1 MDGGGACAIS
11 IVRVEHGTR
20 NEIPS
25 GFDDLVAAPTLQ
37 LTVEARVSGLPVEA
51 GAPRWTWHVE
61 PRGGAPSTSTPG
73 GADAGL
79 IDPTQYGD
87 VIDVNVGP
95 GSYQIIV
102 SNDVPGC
109 AQASTVIDV
118 AAPAP
123 PRLRF
128 RVTPPAA
135 AQVPAREIEID
146 GANPSSVGE
155 LPLCELG
162 KAMLTIAPKNGRNAL
177 MPAYVRITTPSLG
190 SGIEG
195 YTGQGPLLEALAT
208 NLSYRV
214 LVIPGTAIAPFVVT
228 GTPIDL
234 RTALSANWSAGVPVT
249 GTARDGDGNPVAGA
263 RVLLRDGDRPSTI
276 GVSAADGSFSLATRE
291 ATLSRDGTLAAD
303 ILAPTGSGLPDAH
316 VGSPGILLPAGT
328 ASVSLSMTWAKIPS
342 ATASVSVVDGEG
354 APVAG
359 ARVRAEL
366 SGAPPVIGALAVHS
380 SSATLNDVTL
390 QATGTVWAQVTT
402 DDAGVAQLG
411 RLPVGGYRVTVAPPA
426 GLASAAI
433 TGADFVLGSA
443 GLATRVALEAPV
455 AFEGRLTPAALA
467 AHAKVTALDRGT
479 LAAAVVPSAT
489 VDEGGRYSLPLAGG
503 RTYEL
508 IVEAPAGQPF
518 ARRAYATVSPD
529 DAASG
534 SRMDSMLAPRP
545 WSGSV
550 TCAGSGVGGALV
562 QVFCAGA
569 SCIDPTLVLA
579 QGTTRSDGTVVL
591 MLPGVATEP

>member
-1 MDGGGACAIS
+1 MDGGTACAIS

-20 NEIPS
+20 TEIPN
-25 GFDDLVAAPTLQ
+25 GFEDLVAAPSLQ
-37 LTVEARVSGLPVEA
+37 VTVEARISGLPVEA

-61 PRGGAPSTSTPG
+61 PRGGVPSTSTPG
-73 GADAGL
+73 AADAGL

-109 AQASTVIDV
+109 EQTSKVIEV

-123 PRLRF
+123 PTLRF
-128 RVTPPAA
+128 RVTPPAS

-146 GANPSSVGE
+146 GANPSAVGE

-162 KAMLTIAPKNGRNAL
+162 KSMLTIAPKNGRNAL
-177 MPAYVRITTPSLG
+177 LPAYVRITTPSLG

-195 YTGQGPLLEALAT
+195 YTGQGPLLEPLAAS
-208 NLSYRV
+208 LSYRV
-214 LVIPGTAIAPFVVT
+214 LVIPDTAIAPFVVT
-228 GTPIDL
+228 GMPSDL
-234 RTALSANWSAGVPVT
+234 RTALSANWTAGVPVT
-249 GTARDGDGNPVAGA
+249 GTARDGDGNPVVGA
-263 RVLLRDGDRPSTI
+263 RVLLRDSDRPSTI
-276 GVSAADGSFSLATRE
+276 GVSAADGAFTLVTRE
-291 ATLSRDGTLAAD
+291 ATLSRDGTLSAD
-303 ILAPTGSGLPDAH
+303 ILAPAGSGLPDAH

-342 ATASVSVVDGEG
+342 ATASISVVDGAG

-366 SGAPPVIGALAVHS
+366 AGAPPVVGALAVHAA
-380 SSATLNDVTL
+380 SATLNDVTL

-402 DDAGVAQLG
+402 DGAGVAQLG

-433 TGADFVLGSA
+433 TSADVVLGA
-443 GLATRVALEAPV
+443 GGLATHLALGAPV
-455 AFEGRLTPAALA
+455 TLVGRLTPAALA

-479 LAAAVVPSAT
+479 LASAVTPSAI
-489 VDEGGRYSLPLAGG
+489 VDEDGRYSLPLAGG

-518 ARRAYATVSPD
+518 SRRTYATVSL
-529 DAASG
+529 DA
-534 SRMDSMLAPRP
+534 SRMDQTDQMFAPTA

-550 TCAGSGVGGALV
+550 TCAGSAVAGALV

-569 SCIDPTLVLA
+569 SCVDPTLVLA
-579 QGTTRSDGTVVL
+579 QGTTRSDGSVVL
-591 MLPGVATEP
+591 MLPGVAPGP